1 MDTEEQTANGHKRP
15 LLEGSSSATAE
26 GAKGAEEQPSMKK
39 PKLTDLAQNTGVHFT
54 RCVTPPATHPA
65 SPELHQRGARQSNG
79 ANEAHDNK
87 LEPSSQQQTL
97 APAAELENAENG
109 KVDSSGAVK
118 PDVGSDASKTTGE
131 NGNHDASDSITTN
144 GEPRSENS
152 NLEEPLKKPVEAKF
166 SFVVAR
172 NDGTEDNIVLLMN
185 AKKIFATQLPKMPSE
200 YIVRLVMDRRHETL
214 CLMKN
219 DNMLK

>member
-1 MDTEEQTANGHKRP
+1 
-15 LLEGSSSATAE
+15 
-26 GAKGAEEQPSMKK
+26 MKK

-97 APAAELENAENG
+97 APAADLENAESG

-131 NGNHDASDSITTN
+131 NGNHDASDSTTTN

-152 NLEEPLKKPVEAKF
+152 NIEAPLKKPAEAKF

-185 AKKIFATQLPKMPSE
+185 AKKSLQRNFQKCPASIL
-200 YIVRLVMDRRHETL
+200 
-214 CLMKN
+214 
-219 DNMLK
+219 